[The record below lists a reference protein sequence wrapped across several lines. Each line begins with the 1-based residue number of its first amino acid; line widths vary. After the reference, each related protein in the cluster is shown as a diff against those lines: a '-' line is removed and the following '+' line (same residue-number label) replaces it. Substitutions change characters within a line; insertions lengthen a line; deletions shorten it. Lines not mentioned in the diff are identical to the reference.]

1 MKSKINLIVIAF
13 VSLLSMSCN
22 SQNQEKKF
30 IEVTGSAEIKLQ
42 PDEIVLEI
50 ILTEYNGNGKKF
62 KLDDIESE
70 FYKILENNK
79 IDTKKL
85 VLENTNNQW
94 YWYWY
99 WRERQDQY
107 LTKTIN
113 LKLNKE
119 TNFLKLSE
127 DLKVKWVQSI
137 RVTKT
142 SHSDVQRI
150 RKEIKKEAMRAAK
163 EKATYMLESVDEEI
177 GGLLSVE
184 ELPENVPLQ
193 NQNPYWYYN
202 QNRSL
207 QDVTSNSYVSSSNV
221 GVDSNAGVQNS
232 HEIKLRFE
240 VKAKF
245 EIK

>member
-1 MKSKINLIVIAF
+1 MKSKLNLIVVVLVTF
-13 VSLLSMSCN
+13 LSMSCN
-22 SQNQEKKF
+22 SQNQERKF

-50 ILTEYNGNGKKF
+50 ILTEYNGNSKKF

-99 WRERQDQY
+99 WHDRQDQY

-119 TNFLKLSE
+119 TDFLKLSE

-163 EKATYMLESVDEEI
+163 EKATYMLESVGEEI

-184 ELPENVPLQ
+184 ELPENVPQQ
-193 NQNPYWYYN
+193 NQNPWYYN

-207 QDVTSNSYVSSSNV
+207 QDVTSNSYVNTSNV
-221 GVDSNAGVQNS
+221 GLDSNAGVQNS
-232 HEIKLRFE
+232 NEIKLRFE

>member
-1 MKSKINLIVIAF
+1 MKSKLNLIVVVLASI
-13 VSLLSMSCN
+13 LSMSCN
-22 SQNQEKKF
+22 SQNQERKF

-50 ILTEYNGNGKKF
+50 ILTEYNDKGKKF
-62 KLDDIESE
+62 KLDDLESE

-94 YWYWY
+94 YWHWY
-99 WRERQDQY
+99 WQERQDQY

-163 EKATYMLESVDEEI
+163 EKATYMLESVGEEI

-184 ELPENVPLQ
+184 ELPENVPQ
-193 NQNPYWYYN
+193 ENQNTWYFN
-202 QNRSL
+202 QSRSL
-207 QDVTSNSYVSSSNV
+207 QDVTSNSYVNTSNV

-232 HEIKLRFE
+232 NEIKLRFE

>member
-1 MKSKINLIVIAF
+1 MKSKIKLIVVAL
-13 VSLLSMSCN
+13 VSILSMSCN
-22 SQNQEKKF
+22 CQNQERKF

-42 PDEIVLEI
+42 PDEIVVEI
-50 ILTEYNGNGKKF
+50 ILTEYNDNGKKF
-62 KLDDIESE
+62 KLDDLESE
-70 FYKILENNK
+70 FYTILENNK

-85 VLENTNNQW
+85 ILENTNNQW

-99 WRERQDQY
+99 WHDRQDQY

-119 TNFLKLSE
+119 TDFLKLSE

-163 EKATYMLESVDEEI
+163 EKATYMLESVGEEI

-184 ELPENVPLQ
+184 ELPENVPQQ
-193 NQNPYWYYN
+193 NQNPWYYN
-202 QNRSL
+202 QNRTL

-232 HEIKLRFE
+232 NEIKLRFE

>member
-1 MKSKINLIVIAF
+1 MKSKINLIVIAL
-13 VSLLSMSCN
+13 VSLLSMSCT

-50 ILTEYNGNGKKF
+50 ILTEFNGNSKKF

-99 WRERQDQY
+99 WHDRQDQY

-119 TNFLKLSE
+119 TDFLKLSE

-163 EKATYMLESVDEEI
+163 EKATYMLESVGEEI

-184 ELPENVPLQ
+184 ELPENVPQQ
-193 NQNPYWYYN
+193 NQNPWYYN

-207 QDVTSNSYVSSSNV
+207 QDVTSNSYVNSSNV

-232 HEIKLRFE
+232 NEIKLRFE

>member
-1 MKSKINLIVIAF
+1 MKSKLNLIIITL
-13 VSLLSMSCN
+13 VSFLSISCT

-50 ILTEYNGNGKKF
+50 VLTEYNGNGKKF

-70 FYKILENNK
+70 FYKILEDNK

-99 WRERQDQY
+99 WHERHDQY

-163 EKATYMLESVDEEI
+163 EKATYMLESVGEEI

-184 ELPENVPLQ
+184 ELPENVPQ
-193 NQNPYWYYN
+193 VNQNPWYYN
-202 QNRSL
+202 QRTL
-207 QDVTSNSYVSSSNV
+207 QDVTSNSYVNSSNV

-232 HEIKLRFE
+232 NEIKLRFE

>member
-1 MKSKINLIVIAF
+1 MKSKLNLIVVAL

-50 ILTEYNGNGKKF
+50 ILTEYNGNSKKF

-99 WRERQDQY
+99 WHDRQDQY

-119 TNFLKLSE
+119 TDFLKLSE

-163 EKATYMLESVDEEI
+163 EKATYMLESVGEEI

-184 ELPENVPLQ
+184 ELPENVPQ
-193 NQNPYWYYN
+193 ENQNLWYFN
-202 QNRSL
+202 QSRTL
-207 QDVTSNSYVSSSNV
+207 QDVTSNSYVNTSNV

-232 HEIKLRFE
+232 NEIKLRFE

>member
-1 MKSKINLIVIAF
+1 MKSKLNLIIVALVTF
-13 VSLLSMSCN
+13 LSMSCN
-22 SQNQEKKF
+22 SQNQEKKV

-50 ILTEYNGNGKKF
+50 ILTEYNGNSKKF

-99 WRERQDQY
+99 WRDRQDQY

-113 LKLNKE
+113 LKLTKE
-119 TNFLKLSE
+119 TDFLKLSE

-163 EKATYMLESVDEEI
+163 EKATYMLESVGEEI
-177 GGLLSVE
+177 GGLLWVE
-184 ELPENVPLQ
+184 ELPENVPQL

-202 QNRSL
+202 QNRAL
-207 QDVTSNSYVSSSNV
+207 QDVTSNSYVNSSNV
-221 GVDSNAGVQNS
+221 GVDSNTGVQNS

>member
-1 MKSKINLIVIAF
+1 MKYKVNLILIVLVAF
-13 VSLLSMSCN
+13 LSTNCN
-22 SQNQEKKF
+22 SQIQEKKF
-30 IEVTGSAEIKLQ
+30 IEVTGSAEISLQ
-42 PDEIVLEI
+42 PNEIVLEI
-50 ILTEYNGNGKKF
+50 ILTEYNGNSKKF
-62 KLDDIESE
+62 KLDDVESE
-70 FYKILENNK
+70 FYEILENNK
-79 IDTKKL
+79 IDTKNL

-94 YWYWY
+94 YWHWYWY
-99 WRERQDQY
+99 ERSSTY
-107 LTKTIN
+107 RTKTITI
-113 LKLNKE
+113 KLNKD

-127 DLKVKWVQSI
+127 DLKVKWLQSM

-163 EKATYMLESVDEEI
+163 EKATYMLESIGEEI

-184 ELPENVPLQ
+184 ELPENVPQL

-202 QNRSL
+202 QNRAI
-207 QDVTSNSYVSSSNV
+207 QNVTSNSYVSESSV
-221 GVDSNAGVQNS
+221 GADTDSSVKNAN
-232 HEIKLRFE
+232 EIKLRFE

>member
-1 MKSKINLIVIAF
+1 MKLKMNLIVTA
-13 VSLLSMSCN
+13 VVCLLSISCT
-22 SQNQEKKF
+22 SQNLEKKF

-42 PDEIVLEI
+42 PDEIILEL
-50 ILTEYNGNGKKF
+50 ILTEYDGKGKKI
-62 KLDDIESE
+62 KLDDVESE

-79 IDTKKL
+79 IDIKKL
-85 VLENTNNQW
+85 VLENTENRWYWHW
-94 YWYWY
+94 YWYY
-99 WRERQDQY
+99 RHDHY

-119 TNFLKLSE
+119 TDFLKLSE

-137 RVTKT
+137 RVAKT

-163 EKATYMLESVDEEI
+163 EKAIYMLESVGEEI
-177 GGLLSVE
+177 GGLLAVE
-184 ELPENVPLQ
+184 ELPENVPQ
-193 NQNPYWYYN
+193 INQHPYWYYN
-202 QNRSL
+202 QNQSL
-207 QDVTSNSYVSSSNV
+207 QNATSNSYVNSSSV
-221 GVDSNAGVQNS
+221 GVDNNSGVQNS
-232 HEIKLRFE
+232 SEIKLRFE

>member
-1 MKSKINLIVIAF
+1 MKSKLNLFIVVL

-30 IEVTGSAEIKLQ
+30 VEVTGSAEIKLQ

-62 KLDDIESE
+62 KLDDVESE

-99 WRERQDQY
+99 WHDRHDQY

-113 LKLNKE
+113 LKVNKE
-119 TNFLKLSE
+119 TDFLKLSE

-163 EKATYMLESVDEEI
+163 EKATYMLESVGEEI

-184 ELPENVPLQ
+184 ELPENVPQQ

-207 QDVTSNSYVSSSNV
+207 QEVTSNSYVNSSNV
-221 GVDSNAGVQNS
+221 GVSNDSGVQNS
-232 HEIKLRFE
+232 NEIKLRFE